1 MAAIDDLQD
10 KLLQVSTITE
20 QLAEKRQLLENYRST
35 RQQYS
40 QLITDTKAQLDQLTN
55 DGKTALQELRDAINA
70 AFPT

>member
-35 RQQYS
+35 RQQYA
-40 QLITDTKAQLDQLTN
+40 QLITETKAQLDQLTN